1 MKEKIEFVEFLE
13 IEKKLEIK
21 TGTVISVEEVA
32 KSNKLI
38 KLEVSFGDEIKTVV
52 TNIKPLLGEN
62 FKEKIEGKSF
72 LFVTNLKP
80 TTMMGIE
87 SHGMILPGNIE
98 GGEILTVSGKDHKVL

>member
-1 MKEKIEFVEFLE
+1 MKEKIEFAEFLE
-13 IEKKLEIK
+13 IEKKLKIK